1 MSKFQFQRISFQDI
15 SLPEFKEARGKPW
28 ITYGADNL
36 YPEYLLR
43 LFQKSPKHNAIV
55 TQKASFLAGAKTTV
69 ISTNTALNSR
79 ADKHLE
85 KVNRFE
91 SMESLKMKLALD
103 LELFDGFAIEVI
115 WNKSKTA
122 IAEMFHIEFSKIRTN
137 ADCSQFY
144 YSEEWF
150 NVKKDEVKGMHPF
163 NSTTREGRQLYYYKN
178 YNPTGGVYPIPNY
191 VGSLRY
197 IDIDTEI
204 ANFHYNNIKNGFSNG
219 TLIQLFKGIPTP
231 EEMRI
236 TERRFKGKATG
247 TDNAGG
253 ILIQYNDP
261 QETASLI
268 SNVQPNDL
276 DKQFLEL
283 NNQVQEEIF
292 VGHKVTSPMLFG
304 IRVEGQLGG
313 RNEMLEA
320 YEIFQK
326 SYVLPRQSK
335 LDACLSELFEYI
347 VPVKLVTE
355 NESPISIDYVNL
367 FELGIIDKNEVRE
380 AMGLPIIEDT
390 LDESSDENEGSSF
403 SEKNNPFGWDD
414 ERDLLLFSAFGFS
427 KESAERLRFEF
438 NEDLEL
444 KLLQHLKTNKGV
456 TTAELANILKVDAI
470 EIGTAIEKLKEQKK
484 IKDYSE
490 GLEITKNGIDTLKGS
505 AISTEIEILYSYE
518 ESPFAE
524 PLKTESRMFCSKM
537 LKLDKLYTREEIER
551 ISFALYGDK
560 TSAWK
565 RRGGFYTNPKTGIT
579 TPFCRHIWQS
589 GLYRRKLN
597 G

>member
-1 MSKFQFQRISFQDI
+1 MSRFAFQRISFQDI
-15 SLPEFKEARGKPW
+15 SLPEFNEAKGKPW
-28 ITYGADNL
+28 ITYGSDNL

-55 TQKASFLAGAKTTV
+55 TQKASFVSGANTKI
-69 ISTNTALNSR
+69 ISTDTSLNAR
-79 ADKHLE
+79 AEKHL
-85 KVNRFE
+85 KKINRYE
-91 SMESLKMKLALD
+91 SMETLKMKLALD

-115 WNKSKTA
+115 WNKTKTA
-122 IAEMFHIEFSKIRTN
+122 IAEMFHVEFSKIRTN
-137 ADCSQFY
+137 ADCSEFY
-144 YSEEWF
+144 YAEEWK
-150 NVKKDEVKGMHPF
+150 NVKKDEVKLMYPF
-163 NSTTREGRQLYYYKN
+163 NATTREGRQLYYYKN

-219 TLIQLFKGIPTP
+219 TLIQLFKGVPTP

-253 ILIQYNDP
+253 ILIQYNDAA
-261 QETASLI
+261 EKESII
-268 SNVQPNDL
+268 SNIQPSDL

-335 LDACLSELFEYI
+335 LDACISELFEYV
-347 VPVKLVTE
+347 VPVDLVTE

-367 FELGIIDKNEVRE
+367 FQLGIIDKNEARE
-380 AMGLPIIEDT
+380 AMGLPVIEDT
-390 LDESSDENEGSSF
+390 LDEKSNENENGTF
-403 SEKNNPFGWDD
+403 SEKENPFGWDD
-414 ERDLLLFSAFGFS
+414 EKDLLLFSAFGFP
-427 KESAERLRFEF
+427 KTMAERLRFEF

-444 KLLQHLKTNKGV
+444 KVLQSLKTNKGV
-456 TTAELANILKVDAI
+456 TTAELANILKVDAV
-470 EIGTAIEKLKEQKK
+470 EIGTAINNLKEQKK
-484 IKDYSE
+484 VKAYSD

-505 AISTEIEILYSYE
+505 SISTEIEILYSYE
-518 ESPFAE
+518 ESPNAA
-524 PLKTESRMFCSKM
+524 PLKTESRQFCTKM
-537 LKLDKLYTREEIER
+537 LEMDKLYTREEIEK
-551 ISFALYGDK
+551 ISMVLYKDS

-565 RRGGFYTNPKTGIT
+565 RRGGFYTNPQTGIT

-589 GLYRRKLN
+589 GLYRRKLK
-597 G
+597 